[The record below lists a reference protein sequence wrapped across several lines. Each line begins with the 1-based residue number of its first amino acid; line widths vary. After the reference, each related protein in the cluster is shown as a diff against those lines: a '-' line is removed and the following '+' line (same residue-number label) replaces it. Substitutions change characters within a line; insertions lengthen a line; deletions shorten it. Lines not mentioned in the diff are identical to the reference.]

1 MDVDESSGAAE
12 AQTKSGASPGTK
24 AAQASA
30 PVAPKRSRIIDE
42 DDDEEFLPTTVAAA
56 PKAVISAAP
65 KVEAKSSASVA
76 VKREHESGK
85 DSVASGASAVKAK
98 VKSEAVEERG
108 EEKKLKSAPSTASV
122 KKSASSSSTSA
133 SATKNGTPA
142 KIKKSATK
150 KDDDYSESDYS
161 DSESD
166 EPARKKKVALD
177 GSKVT
182 VKSAAATKDTA
193 TTKKSAS
200 AAKGDDDKSAVKKA
214 GAKTTSATK
223 KSAAGAKTT
232 KTTKMKAKKE
242 DPGDEEDEIALPPS
256 QATKAG
262 AGGDEKFKWWEGEAT
277 KAMKKHP
284 TWKWATLQHAGVI
297 FPPPYEPHGVKMLY
311 NGKPVKLSA
320 EAEEVASFFAKQ
332 VDGPHYDK
340 PQFRKNFFAE
350 FLQVIKSTMDKGSC
364 PIEKFGLCDFGPIT
378 KHLKDL
384 SEAKKARSKEEKE
397 AEKKAKLELKQKYG
411 YAMVNGHREPI
422 GNFTVEPP
430 GLFLGRG
437 DHPKAGMIKKRIMP
451 EDVTLNLSRDAEVP
465 PCPIPGH
472 RWGSIVHN
480 HEVGWVAG
488 WFEDITGH
496 NKYVQF
502 AAGSSIK
509 GSADRKKYEKARLL
523 KTHIAAIR
531 KDYTANLKSKDPV
544 VQQRATA
551 MWIIDR
557 LALRVGNEKKEDEAD
572 TVGCCSLRVEH
583 VKLIP
588 PRTLE
593 FDFLGK
599 DSMRYNKEVE
609 VPAEIFANMKSFQM
623 GKRQSEDIFHLLST
637 SSLNDHLKSL
647 MPGLTAKVFRTYNA
661 SITLQEQLR
670 KFAEEFGAE
679 PEDADATESSV
690 RLFYNRAN
698 RQVAILCNHQKT
710 VSKNHQQQLNKIDA
724 NIQETKDLIV
734 TLKKHLKDL
743 KAGKVPAKSN
753 EKKRKRTE
761 RDEDAFSDDEE
772 DGAPSQKGKKSMTRE
787 EKEADTEAK
796 EIKLPATPE
805 SCLKRIEKAEAK
817 IEKLEA
823 DKTDKG
829 EGAQIQNSTSKIN
842 YMDPRITIAFC
853 AKAGLP
859 LSKVFPATLIDKFA
873 WAIAEVEDD
882 PDFVW

>member
-1 MDVDESSGAAE
+1 MEVDEAPVVTE
-12 AQTKSGASPGTK
+12 EQTKSGAS
-24 AAQASA
+24 ASKPVA
-30 PVAPKRSRIIDE
+30 PSASVAPKRSRIIDE
-42 DDDEEFLPTTVAAA
+42 DDDEDFVPTTVAAA
-56 PKAVISAAP
+56 PKPVISAPP
-65 KVEAKSSASVA
+65 KSEAKSASSVA
-76 VKREHESGK
+76 VKRESESSK
-85 DSVASGASAVKAK
+85 ESSSTPKAAAKSKVKAESK
-98 VKSEAVEERG
+98 DEAWE
-108 EEKKLKSAPSTASV
+108 EEKKSKSAPSVASVV
-122 KKSASSSSTSA
+122 KKSAASSAPSGAAVGTPA
-133 SATKNGTPA
+133 KNGTP
-142 KIKKSATK
+142 KVKKSAVAK
-150 KDDDYSESDYS
+150 MDLDEDDDYEDHHSED
-161 DSESD
+161 ESFE
-166 EPARKKKVALD
+166 EPTPSKKQKAADGAKV
-177 GSKVT
+177 S
-182 VKSAAATKDTA
+182 VKSAASAKATSTKKAGTA
-193 TTKKSAS
+193 PSTPVSSEKSAKASSAKKSAS
-200 AAKGDDDKSAVKKA
+200 TKKTAAAKNGKA
-214 GAKTTSATK
+214 ADLKG
-223 KSAAGAKTT
+223 
-232 KTTKMKAKKE
+232 KAKKE
-242 DPGDEEDEIALPPS
+242 DEQEDEHIALPPS
-256 QATKAG
+256 QSDKSAA
-262 AGGDEKFKWWEGEAT
+262 GDEKFKWWEAEAT

-297 FPPPYEPHGVKMLY
+297 FHPPYVPHGVKMLY
-311 NGKPVKLSA
+311 DGKPVTLSP
-320 EAEEVASFFAKQ
+320 EAEEAATFFAKF
-332 VDGPHYDK
+332 VDTPHYEK

-350 FLQVIKSTMDKGSC
+350 FLSIIHKSMGKKCVIEQFK
-364 PIEKFGLCDFGPIT
+364 LCDFGPISR
-378 KHLKDL
+378 HLKEQAEL
-384 SEAKKARSKEEKE
+384 KKAKTKEEKE
-397 AEKKAKLELKQKYG
+397 AEKKQRLELKAKYG

-430 GLFLGRG
+430 GIFLGRG
-437 DHPKAGMIKKRIMP
+437 DHPKTGMIKKRIMP

-472 RWGSIVHN
+472 KWGTIVHN

-509 GSADRKKYEKARLL
+509 GASDRKKYEKARLL
-523 KTHIAAIR
+523 KSHIKAIR
-531 KDYTANLKSKDPV
+531 KDYTANLKSPDNASR
-544 VQQRATA
+544 QRATA

-609 VPAEIFANMKSFQM
+609 VPQEIYDNFKKFQQ
-623 GKRQSEDIFHLLST
+623 GKRQSEDIFDALST

-661 SITLQEQLR
+661 SITLQEQLG
-670 KFAEEFGAE
+670 KFAEEFGAP
-679 PEDADATESSV
+679 PEEADASESAV

-710 VSKNHQQQLNKIDA
+710 VSKTHQQQLNKIDA
-724 NIQETKDLIV
+724 NIEETKQHIIV
-734 TLKKHLKDL
+734 LKKHLKDL
-743 KAGKVPAKSN
+743 KAGKAPAN
-753 EKKRKRTE
+753 DKKRKRKG
-761 RDEDAFSDDEE
+761 DEDDEDEE
-772 DGAPSQKGKKSMTRE
+772 ETPADGK
-787 EKEADTEAK
+787 K
-796 EIKLPATPE
+796 EIKLPASPE
-805 SCLKRIEKAEAK
+805 ACLKKIAAAELK

-823 DKTDKG
+823 DRVDRG

-853 AKAGLP
+853 ARAGLD
-859 LSKVFPATLIDKFA
+859 LKKVFPATLIDKFA